1 MIEFLQAIFLGVVE
15 GLTEFIPVS
24 STGHLILAGHLVN
37 YTGEKANTF
46 EIFIQFGAILAVV
59 VLYRK
64 RFLGLLTFKKTDN
77 FSGLNGL
84 WLIALTTLPGAI
96 LGILTYS
103 LIKERLFN
111 PITVAIGLLVGG
123 IAILVVER
131 FRPKAT
137 YFGLD
142 SLTWRQAIIVGLFQC
157 LALWP
162 GMSRSSSTIIG
173 GLLSRV
179 ERLTAAEFSFFAAVP
194 LITAA
199 AGYDLVKSLKFLQ
212 LSDLPIF
219 ATGFVVAF
227 ISAWF
232 AVKFFIRL
240 LGTTTLN
247 PFAWYRIAV
256 GLIIL
261 VLAFAGVITIS

>member
-1 MIEFLQAIFLGVVE
+1 
-15 GLTEFIPVS
+15 
-24 STGHLILAGHLVN
+24 
-37 YTGEKANTF
+37 
-46 EIFIQFGAILAVV
+46 
-59 VLYRK
+59 
-64 RFLGLLTFKKTDN
+64 
-77 FSGLNGL
+77 
-84 WLIALTTLPGAI
+84 
-96 LGILTYS
+96 
-103 LIKERLFN
+103 
-111 PITVAIGLLVGG
+111 
-123 IAILVVER
+123 
-131 FRPKAT
+131 
-137 YFGLD
+137 
-142 SLTWRQAIIVGLFQC
+142 
-157 LALWP
+157 
-162 GMSRSSSTIIG
+162 
-173 GLLSRV
+173 LLSRV

-261 VLAFAGVITIS
+261 ALAFAGVITNS